1 MRDRRRRPYEILE
14 RQSTRI
20 GPIRLDPCV
29 DQQRNRFRRLML
41 KLTDH
46 QRAATGGA
54 APVHV
59 AQAVTVAELAHARDL
74 QPRAVR
80 PGNRRGIWS
89 GASRNPELLEHCVP
103 GKHREGTRRPHTPA
117 EDKQSRQT
125 GRVRFNRLCGEDT
138 TTQRNGL
145 IGLRGRGAGV
155 TDGEASR
162 SQSTTCPASS
172 GSWFETVETEK
183 TGETG

>member
-46 QRAATGGA
+46 QRAATGGG

-89 GASRNPELLEHCVP
+89 VRPGTLNSSSTAYRGNTVRAPGAL
-103 GKHREGTRRPHTPA
+103 TRRRKINNPARPDECASTVCAVKTP
-117 EDKQSRQT
+117 R
-125 GRVRFNRLCGEDT
+125 
-138 TTQRNGL
+138 
-145 IGLRGRGAGV
+145 
-155 TDGEASR
+155 R
-162 SQSTTCPASS
+162 SA
-172 GSWFETVETEK
+172 TV
-183 TGETG
+183 

>member
-1 MRDRRRRPYEILE
+1 YEILE
-14 RQSTRI
+14 RLSTRI
-20 GPIRLDPCV
+20 GPIRIDPCV
-29 DQQRNRFRRLML
+29 DQQGNRLGRLVL

-80 PGNRRGIWS
+80 PGDRRGLWS
-89 GASRNPELLEHCVP
+89 GASRNRELRQHCVP
-103 GKHREGTRRPHTPA
+103 GKHHDGALCRYTPA

-125 GRVRFNRLCGEDT
+125 GRVRFDRLCAEDT
-138 TTQRNGL
+138 TAQCNGL

-155 TDGEASR
+155 TDGEANRSR
-162 SQSTTCPASS
+162 SQTWERIMEGDEITAAAAQ
-172 GSWFETVETEK
+172 
-183 TGETG
+183 